1 MNHALAVFSK
11 SLKLKKA
18 GQIAMGA
25 ESMQI
30 NEDRVNS
37 VKCEVVDISG
47 IKAGNVWETALT
59 GHLKYIAK

>member
-25 ESMQI
+25 ESMQM

-47 IKAGNVWETALT
+47 IKAGNVWETTLT
-59 GHLKYIAK
+59 GRLKYIAK